1 MPNPVEVVKRAAVEA
16 VEAQKPVHLLFGQVI
31 SVSPLKIQVDQ
42 KSIYTEKMLVL
53 TRNVTDFEVDMT
65 VSHITL
71 NRAGGS
77 GDPAFASHNH
87 DYKGKKKF
95 KVHNALIKGDWVLL
109 GRIQGGKRFVVI
121 DRIKPIPRTEGG
133 MVMIPNTG
141 DDLRQDFVFTTL
153 PSRTFKMN
161 HDTLTITG
169 TVDQIRAV
177 EQAVFLIL
185 NTERYFW
192 LIHSW
197 NYGVELHNL
206 IGKDPEYCIPEI
218 ERRIREALLQDDR
231 ITAVEIFSLK

>member
-1 MPNPVEVVKRAAVEA
+1 VNLLPNPVEVVKRAAVEA

-121 DRIKPIPRTEGG
+121 DRIKPIPELKG
-133 MVMIPNTG
+133 
-141 DDLRQDFVFTTL
+141 
-153 PSRTFKMN
+153 
-161 HDTLTITG
+161 
-169 TVDQIRAV
+169 
-177 EQAVFLIL
+177 E
-185 NTERYFW
+185 W
-192 LIHSW
+192 L
-197 NYGVELHNL
+197 
-206 IGKDPEYCIPEI
+206 
-218 ERRIREALLQDDR
+218 
-231 ITAVEIFSLK
+231 

>member
-31 SVSPLKIQVDQ
+31 SASPLKIQVDQ

-95 KVHNALIKGDWVLL
+95 KVHNALIKEI
-109 GRIQGGKRFVVI
+109 GRAHV
-121 DRIKPIPRTEGG
+121 
-133 MVMIPNTG
+133 
-141 DDLRQDFVFTTL
+141 
-153 PSRTFKMN
+153 
-161 HDTLTITG
+161 
-169 TVDQIRAV
+169 
-177 EQAVFLIL
+177 
-185 NTERYFW
+185 
-192 LIHSW
+192 
-197 NYGVELHNL
+197 
-206 IGKDPEYCIPEI
+206 
-218 ERRIREALLQDDR
+218 
-231 ITAVEIFSLK
+231 

>member
-1 MPNPVEVVKRAAVEA
+1 MNLLPNPVEVVKRAAVEA

-53 TRNVTDFEVDMT
+53 TRNVTDFEIDMT

-109 GRIQGGKRFVVI
+109 GRIQGGKRFVVV
-121 DRIKPIPRTEGG
+121 DRIKPIPELKG
-133 MVMIPNTG
+133 
-141 DDLRQDFVFTTL
+141 
-153 PSRTFKMN
+153 
-161 HDTLTITG
+161 
-169 TVDQIRAV
+169 
-177 EQAVFLIL
+177 E
-185 NTERYFW
+185 W
-192 LIHSW
+192 L
-197 NYGVELHNL
+197 
-206 IGKDPEYCIPEI
+206 
-218 ERRIREALLQDDR
+218 
-231 ITAVEIFSLK
+231 

>member
-31 SVSPLKIQVDQ
+31 SASPLKIQVDQ

-71 NRAGGS
+71 NRAAGS

-121 DRIKPIPRTEGG
+121 DRIKPIPELKG
-133 MVMIPNTG
+133 
-141 DDLRQDFVFTTL
+141 
-153 PSRTFKMN
+153 
-161 HDTLTITG
+161 
-169 TVDQIRAV
+169 
-177 EQAVFLIL
+177 E
-185 NTERYFW
+185 W
-192 LIHSW
+192 L
-197 NYGVELHNL
+197 
-206 IGKDPEYCIPEI
+206 
-218 ERRIREALLQDDR
+218 
-231 ITAVEIFSLK
+231 

>member
-1 MPNPVEVVKRAAVEA
+1 MVKRAAVEA

-109 GRIQGGKRFVVI
+109 SRIQGGKRFVVL
-121 DRIKPIPRTEGG
+121 DRIRPIPELKG
-133 MVMIPNTG
+133 
-141 DDLRQDFVFTTL
+141 
-153 PSRTFKMN
+153 
-161 HDTLTITG
+161 
-169 TVDQIRAV
+169 
-177 EQAVFLIL
+177 E
-185 NTERYFW
+185 W
-192 LIHSW
+192 L
-197 NYGVELHNL
+197 
-206 IGKDPEYCIPEI
+206 
-218 ERRIREALLQDDR
+218 
-231 ITAVEIFSLK
+231 